1 MTVKKARVLAAIEGR
16 VEASDRPPVSV
27 WYHFGSQ
34 FLDGRRAGDL
44 EVAFFRHYDFDFLK
58 MMNDYPWPL
67 PDGLAAITAPAELG
81 RFTRLTMQEAP
92 FREQRAALQRACRFV
107 GREAF
112 VIDTVFNPWGVARR
126 TLKRRAAEFLR
137 EDPKRMLDWLA
148 LCAENQC
155 RYIAEAARTG
165 IGGIFYSINGADE
178 ETMSDEDFAR
188 FVRPFDLQCLKA
200 AQEVG
205 PLVVGHVHG
214 ARLRMERVIDY
225 PVTVFNWSHLHE
237 NPTIAEVRR
246 MTPRCLMGGMDEIG
260 TSQLTPEEIIR
271 SVLDA
276 ADAAAGG
283 GFMAGPGCAVPADIA
298 PDLIA
303 APRVAVETLRRDA

>member
-16 VEASDRPPVSV
+16 VEASDRPPASV

-44 EVAFFRHYDFDFLK
+44 EAAFFRHYDFDFLK

-67 PDGLAAITAPAELG
+67 PDGLTEIRAPEELG
-81 RFTRLTMQEAP
+81 RFTHLTMQEAP
-92 FREQRAALQRACRFV
+92 FHAQRAALERACRLV

-126 TLKRRAAEFLR
+126 TLKRRAAGLLR
-137 EDPKRMLDWLA
+137 EDPGRMLDWLA

-155 RYIAEAARTG
+155 RYIEEAARTG

-178 ETMSDEDFAR
+178 QSMSDDEFAR
-188 FVRPFDLQCLKA
+188 YVRPFDLQCLKA
-200 AQEVG
+200 AQKVG

-225 PVTVFNWSHLHE
+225 PVTVFNWSHLHD
-237 NPTIAEVRR
+237 NPTIADVRR

-260 TSQLTPEEIIR
+260 TSQLTPDEIIQ

-276 ADAAAGG
+276 AATAAGG

-303 APRVAVETLRRDA
+303 APMIAVEKLRRD